1 MCGTEGTFECSEA
14 LKWLKGNLPSLDR
27 QKLSS
32 QVNQVSILLVSQGR
46 NQLLTVSELTG
57 RFWCVSLVY
66 LSLFCIFFVAF
77 TSSGGKSLVL
87 FFDLIELLHVVEELV
102 TSLQRDEKLGFL
114 AVTS

>member
-1 MCGTEGTFECSEA
+1 MVLKDLLNGSEA

-32 QVNQVSILLVSQGR
+32 QVNQVSILLVFRGR
-46 NQLLTVSELTG
+46 NQLLTVSEHTG

-66 LSLFCIFFVAF
+66 LSLFCIFFVTL
-77 TSSGGKSLVL
+77 TSSGGESLVL

-102 TSLQRDEKLGFL
+102 TSLQRDEKLGLL